1 MTAFDHL
8 LDRIGRLIAERLQAP
23 DTGYE
28 PFTPSDP
35 ATLRAILMPADIL
48 LIEGNQKVATAIKY
62 LTQSTWSHAALFTGD
77 LLASRSEAAEVP
89 LLIEANLGEGVTAV
103 PLSKY
108 ASFNTRICRAVGLS
122 DAERRQVVAYAA
134 DRIGLQYD
142 TRHIFDLARYLL
154 PTPPVP
160 VRWRRRMIALG
171 SGEPTRAICS
181 TLIAQAF
188 QSVRYPILPRVE
200 RIGSDYSRRE
210 ILHIRHHSLFVP
222 RDFDLSPYFQ
232 IVKPTI
238 EHGFNHR
245 NLSWAD
251 QHSATRNS
259 TPDDPALGGPTG
271 SSASPKGGPTML

>member
-8 LDRIGRLIAERLQAP
+8 LDRIGRLIAERIQAP
-23 DTGYE
+23 DAGYE
-28 PFTPSDP
+28 PFTPSD
-35 ATLRAILMPADIL
+35 ATTLRAILMPADVL

-77 LLASRSEAAEVP
+77 EATNTSEPHEAP
-89 LLIEANLGEGVTAV
+89 LLIEANLSEGVTAV
-103 PLSKY
+103 ALSKY

-134 DRIGLQYD
+134 DRVGLQYD

-160 VRWRRRMIALG
+160 VRWRRRMLAMG
-171 SGEPTRAICS
+171 SGEPTRVICS
-181 TLIAQAF
+181 SLIAQAF
-188 QSVRYPILPRVE
+188 QSVRYPILPEVE

-238 EHGFNHR
+238 ENGFDHHKLR
-245 NLSWAD
+245 WAD
-251 QHSATRNS
+251 LQPTRVEHVSDFNSPMGAPESCPPATDH
-259 TPDDPALGGPTG
+259 PPA
-271 SSASPKGGPTML
+271 S